1 MAAARIA
8 GLVAAFLPFAW
19 FAWLDTRYH
28 LSTRKPGGPEN
39 LVHLGLGVCQLGL
52 LVNAIRADLR
62 FELFALAG
70 IAVLGGLDEFGFH
83 RALPAFESDV
93 HAKSHFALFIFVVV
107 ALGLNYALPA

>member
-1 MAAARIA
+1 MNALRIGA
-8 GLVAAFLPFAW
+8 VVLAFVPFAT

-39 LVHLGLGVCQLGL
+39 LVHLGLGICQLGL
-52 LVNAIRADLR
+52 LVNAVRSDLK

-70 IAVLGGLDEFGFH
+70 ISVLGGIDEFGFH